1 MSDPAAQATESG
13 HEHHGPSYYTI
24 FFALAVLTALTVGVS
39 YVDFVKLGVGQVGG
53 VVVAMA
59 IASVKATLVLLFF
72 MHVKTELSSIWVVIG
87 FPLVLCVILFFA
99 LVPDVVMQD
108 VFATKYQIKQM
119 IGYFIVLLIATPIL
133 LKVGARLLRSGV

>member
-1 MSDPAAQATESG
+1 MSDPAAQATQSG

-24 FFALAVLTALTVGVS
+24 FFALAVLTGLTVGVS
-39 YVDFVKLGVGQVGG
+39 YVDFGQVGG

-87 FPLVLCVILFFA
+87 FPLVLCVILVFA
-99 LVPDVVMQD
+99 LVPDVMLQD

-119 IGYFIVLLIATPIL
+119 IGYFIVLVIATPIL
-133 LKVGARLLRSGV
+133 FKVGARLLRSGI